1 MSGGWVL
8 TPGGARLSVLGD
20 SCVSVQF
27 ADVIDPVVNDQCVAL
42 AGVLTQR
49 GIRGVRDVVTTYN
62 AVTVHFD
69 PSLVE
74 SATVV
79 RELRALADDQPR
91 NSGAGSRTIDI
102 PVNYGGEFGP
112 DLRAVAEF
120 ARCSEADVVRLHSG
134 TRYRVYVMG
143 FLPGFAYMGSV
154 DARIAMPRLDTPRV
168 RVAAGSV
175 AIAAHQ
181 TGIYPC
187 DTPGGWR
194 ILGRTSTRLFDASR
208 PEPFFLKAGDQVSFV
223 PA

>member
-1 MSGGWVL
+1 MSGGWGL

-79 RELRALADDQPR
+79 RELRALADDPPR
-91 NSGAGSRTIDI
+91 ISGAGSRTIDI

-134 TRYRVYVMG
+134 TRYRVYMMG

-154 DARIAMPRLDTPRV
+154 DSRIAMPRLDTPRV

-194 ILGRTSTRLFDASR
+194 IIGRTSTRLFDASR